1 MILWPRWCSVGCWKS
16 TIINLNKAWQLS
28 GADRWLLVQASLAL
42 PLVAL
47 GLRCFGLRRL
57 QARLQQGPPIL
68 LRSDDRR
75 TDLDRAWATARL
87 VQAAARYGL
96 FRLNCLP
103 QSLVLWWLL
112 RRQGLPGEL
121 HIGVRPEP
129 SRLEAHAW
137 VELQGLV
144 LNDSEDVARR
154 FAPFPREIRPRT
166 AH

>member
-1 MILWPRWCSVGCWKS
+1 MILWPRWYSVGCWKS
-16 TIINLNKAWQLS
+16 TIINLNKARQLS
-28 GADRWLLVQASLAL
+28 RADRWLLVQAFLAL

-57 QARLQQGPPIL
+57 QAGLNQGAAMAGHPSAL
-68 LRSDDRR
+68 KS
-75 TDLDRAWATARL
+75 DLDQARATARL

-96 FRLNCLP
+96 FRLKCLP

-112 RRQGLPGEL
+112 RRQGLAGEL
-121 HIGVRPEP
+121 YIGVRPEP

-137 VELQGLV
+137 VEFQGLV

-154 FAPFPREIRPRT
+154 FAPFPREIIPP
-166 AH
+166 AAL